1 MNILLVSIWLILVTS
16 TLGIAFIF
24 KPLDASGS
32 YWPTVYWV
40 IFLITLN
47 VWASASL
54 FSGAKKNTSHSVG
67 SSMGAIP
74 SINFIV
80 VPFYSILS
88 IVLISLYNF
97 SVISFNFHIASQ
109 ILIFSV
115 SLITVLFSFISV
127 FGHTKDAEAI
137 YSKQDLLNQIKRIL
151 NL

>member
-80 VPFYSILS
+80 VPFIL
-88 IVLISLYNF
+88 F
-97 SVISFNFHIASQ
+97 
-109 ILIFSV
+109 
-115 SLITVLFSFISV
+115 
-127 FGHTKDAEAI
+127 
-137 YSKQDLLNQIKRIL
+137 
-151 NL
+151 